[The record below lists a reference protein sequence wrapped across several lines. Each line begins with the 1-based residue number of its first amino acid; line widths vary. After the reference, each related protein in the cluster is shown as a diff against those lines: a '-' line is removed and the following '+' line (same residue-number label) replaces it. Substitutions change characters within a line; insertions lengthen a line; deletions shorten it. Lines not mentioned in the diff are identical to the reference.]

1 MSQDAVQIHPHSA
14 RGRDARAWLSV
25 IVPTLNEARSLG
37 AMLDALRRACGTAD
51 VEVIIVDGGSRDA
64 TAEVARTH
72 GARVVTSECGRGA
85 QMRAGARAARGASTV
100 LWFLHAD
107 TIPPTDALAL
117 IRQALLDAR
126 VVGGNFTLR
135 FDGARPAARLMTW
148 LYPQLR
154 RLGLCYGDSAF
165 FVRRSA
171 YEAVGGFRAFP
182 LFEDLD
188 LARRL
193 KRRGRFVCA
202 PGEVITSSR
211 RFEEG
216 RSFALAFAR
225 WATLQVLYWIGVP
238 PRTLCRLYAPVRS
251 GHGRSGERE
260 DTINQ
265 T

>member
-1 MSQDAVQIHPHSA
+1 MHHEAVQSQQQD
-14 RGRDARAWLSV
+14 GRDARAWLSV
-25 IVPTLNEARSLG
+25 IVPTLNEARSVG
-37 AMLDALRRACGTAD
+37 ATLDALRGACGTAE
-51 VEVIIVDGGSRDA
+51 VEVIVVDGGSRDA
-64 TAEVARTH
+64 TVEVAQAH
-72 GARVVTSECGRGA
+72 GARVISSERGRGV
-85 QMRAGARAARGASTV
+85 QMRVGARAARGASDV

-107 TIPPTDALAL
+107 TMPPTDALAL

-126 VVGGNFTLR
+126 VVGGNFALR

-165 FVRRSA
+165 FVRRAA
-171 YEAVGGFRAFP
+171 YEAVGGFQAFP

-193 KRRGRFVCA
+193 RRRGRFDCV

-211 RFEEG
+211 RFEG
-216 RSFALAFAR
+216 RSFALMFAR

-251 GHGRSGERE
+251 GHGHGGERE
-260 DTINQ
+260 DTLNQ